1 MQQYGCALQYVPEE
15 MKHNENVMLA
25 AVQQVGYVLQ
35 KAFEDT
41 KNNENVVL
49 STIPQDSFAF

>member
-1 MQQYGCALQYVPEE
+1 
-15 MKHNENVMLA
+15 MKHNENLMLA

-49 STIPQDSFAF
+49 SAIPQDSFAF